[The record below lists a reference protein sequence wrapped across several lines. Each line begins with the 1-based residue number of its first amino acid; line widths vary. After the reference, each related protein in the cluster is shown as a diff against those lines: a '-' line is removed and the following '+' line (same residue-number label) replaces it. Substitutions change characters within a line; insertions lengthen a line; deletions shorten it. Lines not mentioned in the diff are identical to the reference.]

1 MVEKLQAGSEKQPEA
16 HLNDVNGAIAAAK
29 KENPAAAAL
38 AGPDGGGSGGSSRTE
53 DPVIDGLITAP
64 VKALSVAT
72 ALADGLT
79 GGGNSGQSGQKN
91 QTSNI
96 GGVAGSQ
103 FVGGSTR
110 APTPLVP
117 MGYREMVEAAK
128 RARRLAAKLKDKG
141 KDGVKH
147 LSSNVF
153 GRVETAGLS
162 LSGGSLSESSGGADG
177 QKRNGVPIKGL
188 VVSAAAAAGVAIITK
203 LYKERATTLNVM
215 DGDNRYRNNPLLLA
229 EDMKKGSQRAKQALK
244 KAPAIKHSTAS
255 T

>member
-38 AGPDGGGSGGSSRTE
+38 AGPDGGGGGGASKTE

-64 VKALSVAT
+64 IKVLSVAT
-72 ALADGLT
+72 ALADGLA
-79 GGGNSGQSGQKN
+79 GGGNSGQSGPKN

-103 FVGGSTR
+103 FVGGGTR

-117 MGYREMVEAAK
+117 LTYREMVEAAK

-141 KDGVKH
+141 KDGAKH
-147 LSSNVF
+147 LGSSVF

-162 LSGGSLSESSGGADG
+162 LTGGSLSDSEKADG
-177 QKRNGVPIKGL
+177 QKRNGVPIKGIA
-188 VVSAAAAAGVAIITK
+188 VTAAAAAGVAIITK

-215 DGDNRYRNNPLLLA
+215 DGDKRYNNNPLLLV
-229 EDMKKGSQRAKQALK
+229 EDIKKGSQRAKQALK
-244 KAPAIKHSTAS
+244 KAPPIRPQSAS